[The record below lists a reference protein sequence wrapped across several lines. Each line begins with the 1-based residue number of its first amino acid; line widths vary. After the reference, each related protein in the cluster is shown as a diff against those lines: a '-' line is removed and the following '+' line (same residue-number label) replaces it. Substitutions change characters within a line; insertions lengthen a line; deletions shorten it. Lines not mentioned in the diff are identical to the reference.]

1 MKLTLQITLDT
12 ADLTIDP
19 HGNLQEPH
27 GELHGEPLN
36 LAPPSIHQTKINDKT

>member
-1 MKLTLQITLDT
+1 MTLKLQITLDT

-27 GELHGEPLN
+27 RELHGEPHKGS
-36 LAPPSIHQTKINDKT
+36 PI